1 MNLPRYQQIILLS
14 IAFFAVMMLVAVF
27 HEEGIREVYKF
38 EGELDA
44 LRERI
49 VSLKDANHKTRE
61 EITALK
67 TDPFA
72 IEKIAREKLRLA
84 RPDETVY
91 VIVPPE
97 TRTP

>member
-1 MNLPRYQQIILLS
+1 MSLPRYQQIILLS
-14 IAFFAVMMLVAVF
+14 VAFFAVMILVAVY

-38 EGELDA
+38 EGELA
-44 LRERI
+44 SLRTRI
-49 VSLKDANHKTRE
+49 DGLKEANLRTRE

-67 TDPFA
+67 SDPFA
-72 IEKIAREKLRLA
+72 IEKIAREKLHLA

-91 VIVPPE
+91 VIVPPG